1 MRAVAPGGLVPGLAV
16 GGDDLVIGQ
25 DHVTLLLIAE
35 GKLPPSRGRRRL
47 CFLPPRL
54 SNLPSAGGAPGAWRL
69 GGRRRWCV
77 VDTRSE
83 EHTSEIQSLMR
94 NSYAVF
100 CLKKTNS
107 CKDIELIASQHK
119 RV

>member
-54 SNLPSAGGAPGAWRL
+54 STLPSAGGAPGAWRL

-77 VDTRSE
+77 ADTGFVLALGAAQRLS
-83 EHTSEIQSLMR
+83 SPPSSKAARPQGR
-94 NSYAVF
+94 
-100 CLKKTNS
+100 
-107 CKDIELIASQHK
+107 
-119 RV
+119 